1 MVLRLILNTLR
12 KRTMNKRLLQIVMYN
27 YFTYC
32 LFSVVVFLPIVVYE
46 VAKAAIKTVVG
57 LWQAN
62 AWTVKEFEAEKKH
75 LKGQGM
81 I

>member
-1 MVLRLILNTLR
+1 
-12 KRTMNKRLLQIVMYN
+12 MNKRLLKIVLHN

-32 LFSVVVFLPIVVYE
+32 LFSIVVCLPIMIYE
-46 VAKAAIKTVVG
+46 VSKVTIKTVVG

-62 AWTVKEFEAEKKH
+62 AFSIKEFEDEKKH
-75 LKGQGM
+75 LKGQGV

>member
-1 MVLRLILNTLR
+1 
-12 KRTMNKRLLQIVMYN
+12 MNKRLLKIVLHN

-32 LFSVVVFLPIVVYE
+32 LFSVVVCLPIMIYE
-46 VAKAAIKTVVG
+46 VSKAAIKTVVG

-62 AWTVKEFEAEKKH
+62 AWTVKEFEDEKKH

>member
-1 MVLRLILNTLR
+1 
-12 KRTMNKRLLQIVMYN
+12 MNKRLLQLVLHN

-32 LFSVVVFLPIVVYE
+32 LFSVIVCLPILVYAVSKEVV
-46 VAKAAIKTVVG
+46 KTVVG
-57 LWQAN
+57 VWQAN
-62 AWTVKEFEAEKKH
+62 AWSVKEFEIEKQH

>member
-1 MVLRLILNTLR
+1 
-12 KRTMNKRLLQIVMYN
+12 MNKRLLKIVLHN

-32 LFSVVVFLPIVVYE
+32 LFSVVVFLPIAGYE

-57 LWQAN
+57 LWQCN
-62 AWTVKEFEAEKKH
+62 AFSIKEFEAEKKH
-75 LKGQGM
+75 LKAQGM

>member
-1 MVLRLILNTLR
+1 MV
-12 KRTMNKRLLQIVMYN
+12 MHN

-32 LFSVVVFLPIVVYE
+32 LFSVIVCLPTTIYE

-62 AWTVKEFEAEKKH
+62 AFSVKEFEAEKQH

>member
-1 MVLRLILNTLR
+1 M
-12 KRTMNKRLLQIVMYN
+12 MNKQLLKIVLHN

-32 LFSVVVFLPIVVYE
+32 LFSIVVCLPTMVYE

-62 AWTVKEFEAEKKH
+62 AWSVKEFEAEKKH
-75 LKGQGM
+75 LKGQGV

>member
-1 MVLRLILNTLR
+1 
-12 KRTMNKRLLQIVMYN
+12 MNKHLLQVVMYN
-27 YFTYC
+27 YITYC
-32 LFSVVVFLPIVVYE
+32 LFSIVVCLPTMVYE

-62 AWTVKEFEAEKKH
+62 AWSVKEFEAEKKH
-75 LKGQGM
+75 FKGQGV

>member
-1 MVLRLILNTLR
+1 
-12 KRTMNKRLLQIVMYN
+12 MNKRLLQIVMYN

-32 LFSVVVFLPIVVYE
+32 LFSVVVCLPIMIYE
-46 VAKAAIKTVVG
+46 VSKAAIKTVVG

-62 AWTVKEFEAEKKH
+62 AFSVKEFDAEKKH
-75 LKGQGM
+75 LKAQGV

>member
-1 MVLRLILNTLR
+1 
-12 KRTMNKRLLQIVMYN
+12 MNKRLLKIVLHN

-32 LFSVVVFLPIVVYE
+32 LFSVAVCLPIVVYE
-46 VAKAAIKTVVG
+46 VGKAAIKTVVG

-62 AWTVKEFEAEKKH
+62 AFTVKEFEAEKKH
-75 LKGQGM
+75 LKSQGV

>member
-1 MVLRLILNTLR
+1 
-12 KRTMNKRLLQIVMYN
+12 MNKRLLQVVMHN

-32 LFSVVVFLPIVVYE
+32 LFSIVVCLPTMIYE
-46 VAKAAIKTVVG
+46 VSKASIKTVVG

-62 AWTVKEFEAEKKH
+62 AFSIKVFEAEKKH
-75 LKGQGM
+75 LKGRGM

>member
-1 MVLRLILNTLR
+1 
-12 KRTMNKRLLQIVMYN
+12 MNKRVLQIVLHN

-32 LFSVVVFLPIVVYE
+32 LFSIVVCLPIMIYE
-46 VAKAAIKTVVG
+46 VSKAVIKTVVV

-62 AWTVKEFEAEKKH
+62 AFSIKEFEAEKKH
-75 LKGQGM
+75 LKEQGM

>member
-1 MVLRLILNTLR
+1 
-12 KRTMNKRLLQIVMYN
+12 MNKRLLQLVLHN

-32 LFSVVVFLPIVVYE
+32 LFSVVVCVPIMIYE
-46 VAKAAIKTVVG
+46 VVKAIIKTVVG

-62 AWTVKEFEAEKKH
+62 AFSIREFEAEKKH
-75 LKGQGM
+75 LKAQGV

>member
-1 MVLRLILNTLR
+1 
-12 KRTMNKRLLQIVMYN
+12 MNKRLLKIVLHN

-32 LFSVVVFLPIVVYE
+32 LFSAVVFLPIAVYE
-46 VAKAAIKTVVG
+46 VSKATIKTVVG

-62 AWTVKEFEAEKKH
+62 AFSIKEFEAEKQH
-75 LKGQGM
+75 LKSQGL

>member
-1 MVLRLILNTLR
+1 
-12 KRTMNKRLLQIVMYN
+12 MNKRLLQIVLHN
-27 YFTYC
+27 YFTYI
-32 LFSVVVFLPIVVYE
+32 LFSIVVCLPTMFYE
-46 VAKAAIKTVVG
+46 VSKAVIKTVVG

-62 AWTVKEFEAEKKH
+62 AFSVKEFEAEKKH

>member
-1 MVLRLILNTLR
+1 
-12 KRTMNKRLLQIVMYN
+12 MNKRLLQIVLHN

-32 LFSVVVFLPIVVYE
+32 LFSVAVCLPIVVYE
-46 VAKAAIKTVVG
+46 VGKAVIKTVVG

-62 AWTVKEFEAEKKH
+62 AFSFKEFEDEKKH

>member
-1 MVLRLILNTLR
+1 
-12 KRTMNKRLLQIVMYN
+12 MNKRLLQIVMYN

-32 LFSVVVFLPIVVYE
+32 LFSVAVCLPIMFYE
-46 VAKAAIKTVVG
+46 VVKAAIKTVVG

-75 LKGQGM
+75 LKSQGV

>member
-1 MVLRLILNTLR
+1 
-12 KRTMNKRLLQIVMYN
+12 MNKRLLKIVLYN

-32 LFSVVVFLPIVVYE
+32 LFSVVVFLPIAVYE
-46 VAKAAIKTVVG
+46 VSKVAIKTIVG

-62 AWTVKEFEAEKKH
+62 AFSIKEFEAEKKH

-81 I
+81 L

>member
-1 MVLRLILNTLR
+1 
-12 KRTMNKRLLQIVMYN
+12 MNKRLLQIVLHN

-32 LFSVVVFLPIVVYE
+32 LFSIVVCLPIMIYE
-46 VAKAAIKTVVG
+46 VGRATIKTVVG

-62 AWTVKEFEAEKKH
+62 AFSVKEFEAEKKH
-75 LKGQGM
+75 LKGQGV

>member
-1 MVLRLILNTLR
+1 M
-12 KRTMNKRLLQIVMYN
+12 MNKQLLKIVLHN

-32 LFSVVVFLPIVVYE
+32 LFSVVVCLPIMIYE

-62 AWTVKEFEAEKKH
+62 AWSVKEFEAEKKH
-75 LKGQGM
+75 LKGQGV

>member
-1 MVLRLILNTLR
+1 
-12 KRTMNKRLLQIVMYN
+12 MNKHLLQVVMYN
-27 YFTYC
+27 YITYC
-32 LFSVVVFLPIVVYE
+32 LFSIVVCLPTMVYE

-62 AWTVKEFEAEKKH
+62 AWSVKEFEAEKQH
-75 LKGQGM
+75 LKSQGV

>member
-1 MVLRLILNTLR
+1 
-12 KRTMNKRLLQIVMYN
+12 MNKQLLKIVLHN

-32 LFSVVVFLPIVVYE
+32 LFSVVVCLPITVYAVTKE
-46 VAKAAIKTVVG
+46 VIKTVVG

-62 AWTVKEFEAEKKH
+62 AWSVKEFDAEKKH
-75 LKGQGM
+75 FKGQGV

>member
-1 MVLRLILNTLR
+1 
-12 KRTMNKRLLQIVMYN
+12 MNKQILKIVLHK

-32 LFSVVVFLPIVVYE
+32 LFSVVVCLPVMCYE
-46 VAKAAIKTVVG
+46 VSKAAIKTVVG

-62 AWTVKEFEAEKKH
+62 AWSVKEFEAEKKH
-75 LKGQGM
+75 LKSQGV

>member
-1 MVLRLILNTLR
+1 
-12 KRTMNKRLLQIVMYN
+12 MNKRLLKIVLHN

-32 LFSVVVFLPIVVYE
+32 LFSVIVCLPIAVYE
-46 VAKAAIKTVVG
+46 VSKVAIKTIVG

-62 AWTVKEFEAEKKH
+62 AWTVKEFEAEKQH
-75 LKGQGM
+75 LKGQGV

>member
-1 MVLRLILNTLR
+1 
-12 KRTMNKRLLQIVMYN
+12 MNKQLLKIVLHN

-32 LFSVVVFLPIVVYE
+32 LFSVVVCLPTMVYE

-62 AWTVKEFEAEKKH
+62 AWSIKEFEAEKKH
-75 LKGQGM
+75 FKGQGM